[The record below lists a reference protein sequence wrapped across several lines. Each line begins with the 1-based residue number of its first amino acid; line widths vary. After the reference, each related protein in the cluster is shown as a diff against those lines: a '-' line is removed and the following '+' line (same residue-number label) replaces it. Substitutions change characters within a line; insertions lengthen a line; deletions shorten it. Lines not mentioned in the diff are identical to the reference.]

1 MNGDVLV
8 DRKGVY
14 LAYLNLNAVT
24 QDRLPVEVVVDDI
37 DVLLHDLLI
46 AEYYLFGSHTR

>member
-1 MNGDVLV
+1 M

-24 QDRLPVEVVVDDI
+24 KDGLSVEVVVDDI
-37 DVLLHDLLI
+37 DVLLHDLLS
-46 AEYYLFGSHTR
+46 AEYHLFGSHPG